1 MRLSKTLVH
10 SLREY
15 PADLDM
21 DSQKLLLKGGL
32 ITKVDSGL
40 YAFTPLGYSFLE
52 NIQKI
57 IEDNSKKKWRLS
69 NIHTVYKEF
78 PRCK

>member
-21 DSQKLLLKGGL
+21 NSQKLLLKGGL

-57 IEDNSKKKWRLS
+57 IEHNSKKMAAPKYPYH
-69 NIHTVYKEF
+69 I
-78 PRCK
+78 